1 MFPTVPSETPQNS
14 DTAPPKINS
23 KSNTLSTMA
32 TQLPV
37 KDSLTLDHIQERL
50 SPEPAPQ
57 KPAAQPALLSQLST
71 AGMSD
76 SLISNTAT
84 PPNSLTPSTS
94 VPILLDP
101 NILNAIQDLNQTLAS
116 VKPDLVSNQ

>member
-1 MFPTVPSETPQNS
+1 
-14 DTAPPKINS
+14 
-23 KSNTLSTMA
+23 MA

-37 KDSLTLDHIQERL
+37 KDSLTLEHVQERL

-76 SLISNTAT
+76 SLISTAT
-84 PPNSLTPSTS
+84 PPNTLTPSSS